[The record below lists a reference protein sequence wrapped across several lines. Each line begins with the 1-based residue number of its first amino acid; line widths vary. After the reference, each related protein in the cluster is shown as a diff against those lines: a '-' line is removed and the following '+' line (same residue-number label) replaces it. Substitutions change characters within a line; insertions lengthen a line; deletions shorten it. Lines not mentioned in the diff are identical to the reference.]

1 MIFPH
6 THIQTHTHLYLGIH
20 FPPAYDNKNCQRA
33 NKIMRILCE
42 SFSELNF
49 HREREPIIAPSCCC
63 CCCWRLQLA
72 ITELCGCGLPANF
85 GQLTTM
91 DQHEGNPKTTTSQ
104 AWSFEFELFVPISDF
119 NLTTSKEREW
129 ERGLESGGLRWV
141 PLSCFSSLLFIFCKV
156 NRRSFVFQRVVF
168 VQISLRFQFYC
179 QLFLE
184 SFVGCTPWLWVYLP

>member
-1 MIFPH
+1 
-6 THIQTHTHLYLGIH
+6 
-20 FPPAYDNKNCQRA
+20 
-33 NKIMRILCE
+33 MRILCE

-91 DQHEGNPKTTTSQ
+91 DQHEGNPKTTTTIQ
-104 AWSFEFELFVPISDF
+104 ASSFAFELFVPISDF

-129 ERGLESGGLRWV
+129 ERRLESGGLRWV
-141 PLSCFSSLLFIFCKV
+141 PLFLPLSSFSSLFFFCKV

-184 SFVGCTPWLWVYLP
+184 SCVGCTPWECICHNIYRVPPLNSLM